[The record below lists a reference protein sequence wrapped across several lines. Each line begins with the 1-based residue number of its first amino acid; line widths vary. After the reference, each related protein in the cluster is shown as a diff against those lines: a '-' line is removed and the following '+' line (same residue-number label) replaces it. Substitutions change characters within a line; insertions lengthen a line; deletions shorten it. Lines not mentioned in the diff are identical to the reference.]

1 MIYVTQGHEEGIGLE
16 IFIKSFLLIN
26 KNFQENFKLFCF
38 KKSLT
43 NTLTHIN
50 IDFEIKDTYLIIN
63 NSCLKLEFQNRQKFS
78 ESNTCILGALKDIN
92 PSDILL
98 TLPTSKDQFSLNNK
112 TLNGH
117 TEFFREYFNDQ
128 SISMNF
134 ISNNFNVC
142 LLTDHISISDVED
155 TLTEEFIIQRINSS
169 LESFKNLLDINE
181 VIFSGI
187 NPHNGEDGL
196 ISNKDKIISNV
207 INNLKNK
214 LTDIKFHG
222 PYPAD
227 TIHSQGFNND
237 KLFVYAYHDQGLNP
251 FKLYNGLVGIN
262 ISFGMPFIRVSVDHG
277 TAFDLF
283 GKNSASYNGMSY
295 LLNFLQK
302 KPKLKTRAFID

>member
-26 KNFQENFKLFCF
+26 KSFQKNFKLFCF
-38 KKSLT
+38 KESLT
-43 NTLTHIN
+43 NTLNHIN
-50 IDFEIKDTYLIIN
+50 IDFEIKHTYLIIN
-63 NSCLKLEFQNRQKFS
+63 NSRLELKFQNIKNFS
-78 ESNTCILGALKDIN
+78 ESNACILEALKDIKPN
-92 PSDILL
+92 DILL
-98 TLPTSKDQFSLNNK
+98 TLPTSKDQFCLNNR

-142 LLTDHISISDVED
+142 LLTDHISISNVED
-155 TLTEEFIIQRINSS
+155 TLSEEFIIQRINNS
-169 LESFKNLLDINE
+169 LVSFKNLLDIEE

-196 ISNKDKIISNV
+196 ISDKDKVISKV
-207 INNLKNK
+207 INKFKNK
-214 LTDIKFHG
+214 LPDIKFHG

-227 TIHSQGFNND
+227 TIHSQGITEN

-262 ISFGMPFIRVSVDHG
+262 ISFGMPFIRMSVDHG
-277 TAFDLF
+277 TAFNLF

-295 LLNFLQK
+295 LLDFIQK
-302 KPKLKTRAFID
+302 KAQV